1 MNKIE
6 KLLTD
11 QDTNFNL
18 RELRVK
24 NLNSSVANKIIA
36 ANSKEIAMKILRNY
50 RSNYD
55 TIRMM

>member
-1 MNKIE
+1 MKKIE
-6 KLLTD
+6 KLLAD
-11 QDTNFNL
+11 QNINFNL

-24 NLNSSVANKIIA
+24 NLNSSVANKIIE

-50 RSNYD
+50 RINYD

>member
-6 KLLTD
+6 KLLAD
-11 QDTNFNL
+11 QNTNFNL

>member
-36 ANSKEIAMKILRNY
+36 ANSKESAMKILRNY